1 MSVFVCVALA
11 KSTRIS
17 VKSENTTSQE
27 PQAKTDAPQSIQ
39 QTTIHEILLRII
51 FQPNSIPVSNGN
63 SATPTSTSTFISAST
78 RAIYHWSSWEWFF
91 FYSDFILVFFVLG
104 CGQSCRSPHSVPVT
118 FYAADIHTHTHTQ
131 QAQYDFIATAYT
143 QTHTYTHAYLHEQR
157 SAHLNTYA
165 VKKLFSESGW
175 ETDTESGGRARESQ
189 WERGIYW
196 ERESECGQES
206 EVDVDVVAFWPIAS
220 SSFSCIFCTYFI
232 QIFLPVL

>member
-27 PQAKTDAPQSIQ
+27 PQAKSNAPQSIQ

-118 FYAADIHTHTHTQ
+118 FYASDIHTHTHTQ

-143 QTHTYTHAYLHEQR
+143 QTHTDTQIWTEERTPKHVR
-157 SAHLNTYA
+157 SQKA
-165 VKKLFSESGW
+165 VLRERVRNRHREWRQSERITVREG
-175 ETDTESGGRARESQ
+175 DILRARE
-189 WERGIYW
+189 WVWARERSW
-196 ERESECGQES
+196 RWRCCFL
-206 EVDVDVVAFWPIAS
+206 AIAS